1 MKFIKT
7 AIAAASLVAAMAP
20 AMAAVVVLDFEGV
33 GNLANINNFYNGGT
47 DSLGNSGV
55 NYGVAFSTATLG
67 VVDADAGGTGNI
79 ANEPSGQTAMFFLD
93 ASNSVLNVAAGFT
106 TGFSF
111 FYTSST
117 AASVS
122 VWDGLG
128 ATGNQ
133 LGTLNLTAQFNGNG
147 CVGDPNGSFCNWT
160 AVGVAFAGT
169 AMSIDFGGTANQTA
183 FDDITFG
190 SKDPGPPPIPEPS
203 TYALMALG
211 LAGIGFVARRRK
223 QV

>member
-20 AMAAVVVLDFEGV
+20 AMAAVIVLDFEGV
-33 GNLANINNFYNGGT
+33 GNGANINNFYNGGT

-55 NYGVAFSTATLG
+55 NHGVAFSTATLG
-67 VVDADAGGTGNI
+67 VVDSDAGGGGNI

-93 ASNSVLNVAAGFT
+93 ANNSVLDVALGFT

-111 FYTSST
+111 FYTSAS
-117 AASVS
+117 AASVT

-147 CVGDPNGSFCNWT
+147 CVGDPNGGFCNWT

-169 AMSIDFGGTANQTA
+169 AMSIDFGGTANRTA

-190 SKDPGPPPIPEPS
+190 SKDPGRIPEPS
-203 TYALMALG
+203 TYALVALG

>member
-55 NYGVAFSTATLG
+55 NHGVAFSTATLG
-67 VVDADAGGTGNI
+67 IVDSDAGGSGNI

-111 FYTSST
+111 FYTSAT

-147 CVGDPNGSFCNWT
+147 CVGDPNGGFCNWT

>member
-55 NYGVAFSTATLG
+55 NHGVAFSTATLG
-67 VVDADAGGTGNI
+67 IVDSDAGGSGNI

-147 CVGDPNGSFCNWT
+147 CVGDPNGGFCNWT